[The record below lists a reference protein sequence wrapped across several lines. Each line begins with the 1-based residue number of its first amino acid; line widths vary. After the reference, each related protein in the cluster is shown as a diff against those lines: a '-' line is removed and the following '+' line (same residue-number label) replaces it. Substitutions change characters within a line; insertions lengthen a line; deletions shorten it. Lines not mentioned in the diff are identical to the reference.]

1 MKKQKIFRADGATL
15 GGVNASSGT
24 FSVNDR
30 AALLEVYLLYS
41 GAHQGVNNAKTV
53 RVHSATK
60 SKITKDQAESLV
72 SLLSKAGIN
81 VKNYDRTGNT
91 DNALILKINDKEGAK
106 KATSAVLAILKLA
119 EKVQSLDETYT
130 IDQRYPSGMAIS
142 ATSGT
147 VSVSYRIPYNKA
159 AAEQARTEAS
169 QSATVQLQQA
179 EADSATAAAALAAEE
194 AARKTA
200 MGKTLRIVGI
210 AAIAALVI
218 GAVVLVIVKT
228 KKK

>member
-15 GGVNASSGT
+15 GGFNASSGT

-30 AALLEVYLLYS
+30 AALLEVYRLYS
-41 GAHQGVNNAKTV
+41 GAHQGVNNEKTV
-53 RVHSATK
+53 RVHSASKQLILK
-60 SKITKDQAESLV
+60 SQAEHLMA
-72 SLLSKAGIN
+72 LLRKAGAS
-81 VKNYDRTGNT
+81 VKSYDRKSNT
-91 DNALILKINDKEGAK
+91 NNALILKCNDKANAQK
-106 KATSAVLAILKLA
+106 VLGIVNAMLKLA

-130 IDQRYPSGMAIS
+130 IDPRYPSGMAIS

-147 VSVSYRIPYNKA
+147 VSVSYWIPYNKA

-179 EADSATAAAALAAEE
+179 DADSATAAAALAAEE